1 VNPLRL
7 TALIRAVAA
16 EAAEVVAIV
25 LANSVVHDR
34 FTGTAVLDH
43 EQALSLGTLGYVAR
57 GSGVDADARRDHPFV
72 DLGESFGVVVENGG
86 DVMARYL
93 VRAREL
99 AVSAALV
106 EDLAA
111 RLAERPGE
119 RTSVTTHA
127 AGAGLGIVE
136 AWRGALVHRVELDAT
151 GALSRVKIVDPSF
164 LNWPALPVSLTDT
177 IVPDFPLANKSFNQ
191 SYAGNDLW
199 RRRASAR
206 NPLLSR
212 ALRARAPA
220 GPRRAAERGRE
231 PDHEAEVVP
240 VAAVVHL
247 VHVHVVVEQRHDER
261 DRGDGAMPQ
270 TEPETGLIRTS
281 GSRDGVSTG
290 RARRKSKDADD
301 DEHGRQ
307 DA

>member
-1 VNPLRL
+1 MNPLRL

-86 DVMARYL
+86 DVMARFI

-106 EDLAA
+106 EDLAG
-111 RLAERPGE
+111 RLAGRPGE
-119 RTSVTTHA
+119 RTSAETRG
-127 AGAGLGIVE
+127 AGTGLGGGAGLGGAAGLGIVE

-177 IVPDFPLANKSFNQ
+177 IVPDFPLANKSFNP
-191 SYAGNDLW
+191 SYAGNDL
-199 RRRASAR
+199 
-206 NPLLSR
+206 
-212 ALRARAPA
+212 
-220 GPRRAAERGRE
+220 
-231 PDHEAEVVP
+231 
-240 VAAVVHL
+240 
-247 VHVHVVVEQRHDER
+247 
-261 DRGDGAMPQ
+261 
-270 TEPETGLIRTS
+270 
-281 GSRDGVSTG
+281 
-290 RARRKSKDADD
+290 
-301 DEHGRQ
+301 
-307 DA
+307 